1 MMTYNNEEFLLTD
14 EDSFSQQSNNIKT
27 WVFGRDREER
37 SQIISTLKQEQ
48 WPIVSIQSLDYF
60 DTLANQLSPDILILC
75 SDIMSTSGNQ
85 LIKSIRRSG
94 KIFPILCIGKALQA
108 DNCISALEDGADDY
122 LHSPLNRR
130 ELISRAKRLA
140 KLKSRPQPC
149 GRQGTKASGNNLE
162 YTICK
167 LQFIPTTKVLRN
179 KEGEE
184 VSLTKGEVKMLTLL
198 CTFKGE
204 TVSREKL
211 GSLTQ
216 TESDTSRTIDVR
228 ISRIKKKLLI
238 LDPNKIYITSKRRQG
253 YTITNDIQATESSL

>member
-1 MMTYNNEEFLLTD
+1 MMTYDNKEFLLTD
-14 EDSFSQQSNNIKT
+14 EDGFSQKTNNIKT
-27 WVFGRDREER
+27 WIFGRDREER

-48 WPIVSIQSLDYF
+48 WPVVSIQSFDYF
-60 DTLANQLSPDILILC
+60 DSLVNQLSPDVLILC

-85 LIKSIRRSG
+85 LIKGIRKSG

-108 DNCISALEDGADDY
+108 ENCITALEDGADDY

-130 ELISRAKRLA
+130 ELISRMKRLA
-140 KLKSRPQPC
+140 NLRSSTLPT
-149 GRQGTKASGNNLE
+149 GTQGTKGSSNHLE

-167 LQFIPTTKVLRN
+167 LQFNPTEKVLRN

-184 VSLTKGEVKMLTLL
+184 VSLTKGEVKMLSLL

-238 LDPNKIYITSKRRQG
+238 LDPNKTYITSKRREG
-253 YTITNDIQATESSL
+253 YTMTDDIRAKASSI

>member
-1 MMTYNNEEFLLTD
+1 MMIYDNEGLLLTD
-14 EDSFSQQSNNIKT
+14 ENSFNQQTNNLKA

-37 SQIISTLKQEQ
+37 SQITSTLKQEQ

-60 DTLANQLSPDILILC
+60 DSLVNQITPDILILC

-85 LIKSIRRSG
+85 LIKNIRRSG
-94 KIFPILCIGKALQA
+94 KIFPILCIGKTLQA
-108 DNCISALEDGADDY
+108 ENCITALEDGADDY

-140 KLKSRPQPC
+140 NLRPRALPT
-149 GRQGTKASGNNLE
+149 GTQGTKKSSNNLE

-167 LQFIPTTKVLRN
+167 LQFNPTAKVLRN

-198 CTFKGE
+198 CTFRGE

-216 TESDTSRTIDVR
+216 TESDNSRTIDVR

-238 LDPNKIYITSKRRQG
+238 LDPNKTYITSKRREG
-253 YTITNDIQATESSL
+253 YTITDDIQATESSL